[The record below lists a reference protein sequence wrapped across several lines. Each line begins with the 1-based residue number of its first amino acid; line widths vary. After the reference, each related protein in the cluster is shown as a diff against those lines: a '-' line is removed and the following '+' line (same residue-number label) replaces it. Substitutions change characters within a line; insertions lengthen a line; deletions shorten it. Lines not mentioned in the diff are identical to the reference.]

1 MTLQTSQQF
10 STKAWGITLAC
21 CDWITQLHR
30 MRPNLKMP
38 RQQMTEVNGTKRQS
52 QNSLGETWNSD
63 STVQGEG
70 FLLCHGL
77 NVTEDDSKTS
87 SNTADCAL
95 PWSLWNPG
103 GNKNIMQKWRRWS
116 CGLVSKWNVR
126 LGACQWKAKVLVVT
140 WVTVCSEGD
149 LCSTSPH
156 KREGSESV

>member
-52 QNSLGETWNSD
+52 QNSLRETWNSD

-87 SNTADCAL
+87 RNTADCAL

-126 LGACQWKAKVLVVT
+126 LGACQWKAKLLVVT

-156 KREGSESV
+156 KRKGSESV